1 MLLRHVPIFFFMALR
16 ILKWLPSG
24 NVRLRVSL
32 TPAISDCLTCVSCSF
47 DLDAPGERSFLESAA
62 IVAAFDDDHGPP
74 KVYDWLLILPQ
85 EVEYIWCAPWNW
97 SKVLYLLTRYISFA
111 TLALGIRRELIPHRL
126 AQIPARFRN
135 QFTFDRIPALNSSL
149 DLY

>member
-1 MLLRHVPIFFFMALR
+1 MALG

-24 NVRLRVSL
+24 DVRLGISL

-47 DLDAPGERSFLESAA
+47 GLDAPGEWSFLESAA
-62 IVAAFDDDHGPP
+62 IVAAFDDDHAPP

-85 EVEYIWCAPWNW
+85 EVEYIWRAPWNW

-111 TLALGIRRELIPHRL
+111 PLALGMRSELIPHWL
-126 AQIPARFRN
+126 AQLSTRLQN
-135 QFTFDRIPALNSSL
+135 LFTFDRIPTLNIPL
-149 DLY
+149 DLC